1 MKIGNWIILLWLGSL
16 GTATAQSMLIVS
28 VDGLSPDYVLSADKI
43 GLVIPNLRRYV
54 AEGSFAR
61 GVIGVLPT
69 VTYPS
74 HTTIVTGAHP
84 ARHGILNNT
93 TFDPM
98 LVNRDGWY
106 WYAEDIRVPT
116 LWQVAHAAGLSTAAV
131 NWPVTVGDTAIDYLL
146 PEFWRTSTADDL
158 KLLRAM
164 SRPEGLQASI
174 EAEIGPFVDGY
185 VDTLPT
191 DRIRTAHTR
200 AIIERYRPGVTA
212 VHLIA
217 LDGEEHRQGP
227 FVAPVLETLEAIDEM
242 IGELEQTY
250 LAADPDTVMVVVS
263 DHGFIAT
270 HTSVNLRNAF
280 VDSGLIDLETP
291 ANGGTAIVRDWRAQL
306 WPSGASAAVVLKDAA
321 DSATAAQVLQLLRRL
336 QSDPANGIARILS
349 AADLELA
356 GGFSG
361 ATYGIEFMPGFY
373 LGGALSGP
381 LLEPATSKGTHGYW
395 PDRTEMNAAFFIRG
409 NGIAAGK
416 DLGIVD
422 MRALA
427 PTLAKVLGVS
437 INSSELPA
445 LDVFAD

>member
-1 MKIGNWIILLWLGSL
+1 MKIGNWIVLLWLSSL

-28 VDGLSPDYVLSADKI
+28 VDGLSPDYVLSADKM
-43 GLVIPNLRRYV
+43 GLAIPNLRRYV
-54 AEGSFAR
+54 DEGSYAR

-74 HTTIVTGAHP
+74 HTTMVTGVHP
-84 ARHGILNNT
+84 AAHGIINNT

-98 LVNRDGWY
+98 MVNRDGWY

-174 EAEIGPFVDGY
+174 EAKVGPFVDGY

-191 DRIRTAHTR
+191 DLIRTAHTR
-200 AIIERYRPGVTA
+200 AIIEQYRPGVTA

-227 FVAPVLETLEAIDEM
+227 FVAPVLETLEGIDAM
-242 IGELEQTY
+242 IGELEDAA
-250 LAADPDTVMVVVS
+250 LAADPEAVLVVVS

-270 HTSVNLRNAF
+270 HTAVNLRKAF
-280 VDSGLIDLETP
+280 VDSGLIDLEMP
-291 ANGGTAIVRDWRAQL
+291 VNGGAIVTDWRAQM
-306 WPSGASAAVVLKDAA
+306 WPAGASAAVVLKDLT
-321 DSATAAQVLQLLRRL
+321 DSTTAAQVLKLLQHL
-336 QSDPANGIARILS
+336 QSDPANGIARIVA
-349 AADLELA
+349 AADLESA

-361 ATYGIEFMPGFY
+361 AVYGIDFMPGFY
-373 LGGALSGP
+373 LGGALTGS
-381 LLEPATSKGTHGYW
+381 LTEPATSKGTHGYW

-409 NGIAAGK
+409 SGIAAGR

-427 PTLAKVLGVS
+427 PTMALALGLS
-437 INSSELPA
+437 FTSGDLPA
-445 LDVFAD
+445 MDVFAD